1 MRISPLRLFFISQG
15 LGFVYFWISLA
26 IPYLMYRGLT
36 PLEAFSLMSL
46 YQFIGVFLEY
56 PTGVIGDRFGYR
68 RTLFIANTLNALSMV
83 ILAQSGPRWVYLLG
97 LIVLAIGSGFSSGN
111 NQGLLKRVSSNV
123 RRDTANLTALAEFVI
138 FLSSLIGAWIG
149 AISFEVALYISAAA
163 MFSANIPLYFLSSD
177 RTYRIDTHSLSQII
191 KDGLI
196 ALKNP
201 VMSQLFLIL
210 AVYGGFFFST
220 KSIIG
225 SFGDLYGFDL
235 KLIGI
240 FIGLSALSRAVGSKF
255 YAHYQGIS
263 KLYTL
268 LFLAIAILTM
278 AISPVY
284 GVAVLII
291 VFHFGVGYLISA
303 IDGDIHDLAQDHT
316 RSSLFSLK
324 RLIMRL
330 VSSGYLL
337 IYGLFISRD
346 QFTLLMVCLGTAML
360 ITVLITKKY
369 SSAKPY
375 LQKERPI
382 ESL

>member
-1 MRISPLRLFFISQG
+1 M
-15 LGFVYFWISLA
+15 
-26 IPYLMYRGLT
+26 
-36 PLEAFSLMSL
+36 
-46 YQFIGVFLEY
+46 
-56 PTGVIGDRFGYR
+56 
-68 RTLFIANTLNALSMV
+68 
-83 ILAQSGPRWVYLLG
+83 
-97 LIVLAIGSGFSSGN
+97 
-111 NQGLLKRVSSNV
+111 
-123 RRDTANLTALAEFVI
+123 
-138 FLSSLIGAWIG
+138 
-149 AISFEVALYISAAA
+149 
-163 MFSANIPLYFLSSD
+163 
-177 RTYRIDTHSLSQII
+177 
-191 KDGLI
+191 
-196 ALKNP
+196 
-201 VMSQLFLIL
+201 
-210 AVYGGFFFST
+210 
-220 KSIIG
+220 
-225 SFGDLYGFDL
+225 
-235 KLIGI
+235 
-240 FIGLSALSRAVGSKF
+240 
-255 YAHYQGIS
+255 
-263 KLYTL
+263 